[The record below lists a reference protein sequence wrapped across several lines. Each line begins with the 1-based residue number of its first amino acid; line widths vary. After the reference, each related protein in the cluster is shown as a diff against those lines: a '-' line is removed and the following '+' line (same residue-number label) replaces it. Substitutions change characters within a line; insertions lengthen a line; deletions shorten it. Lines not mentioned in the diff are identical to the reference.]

1 MPEASRAWN
10 FPEKG
15 SNESP
20 RVLMIED
27 NPSDSDIV
35 RRVLEDAG
43 IATVETA
50 QTTEQ
55 GIRMLSQ
62 GEWDLVLV
70 DYKLPGA
77 SGLDALDRIR
87 QIDPNVPTIVLTG
100 VGDEQLA
107 AEAIRRGADEYLSK
121 DTLLT
126 TLPTTVTMLWEKKL
140 ADERR
145 LTILKKNQREE
156 ELRKVVEA
164 GKQLLRSLPPD
175 SPGFDKERPAMAR
188 RQMVGAFVRLYRAVV
203 QYSAGPPSAELADLC
218 QTIVSGSLSSRQL
231 IELHNQAAGQVIR
244 QGTPSSG
251 DLASRLNEGLLLA
264 LLWLNDSWR
273 VRCLPKS

>member
-1 MPEASRAWN
+1 MSEASRAWN
-10 FPEKG
+10 LPEKG
-15 SNESP
+15 SNEFP

-35 RRVLEDAG
+35 RRALEDAG

-50 QTTEQ
+50 QTAEQ

-70 DYKLPGA
+70 DYRLPGA

-87 QIDPNVPTIVLTG
+87 QIDPVVPTIVLTG
-100 VGDEQLA
+100 AGDEQLA

-121 DTLLT
+121 DALLT
-126 TLPTTVTMLWEKKL
+126 TLPTTVTMLFEKKL

-145 LTILKKNQREE
+145 LTILKKNQRER
-156 ELRKVVEA
+156 ELRKVIEA

-175 SPGFDKERPAMAR
+175 CPGFDKERPAMAR
-188 RQMVGAFVRLYRAVV
+188 RQMVAAFVRLYMAVV
-203 QYSAGPPSAELADLC
+203 QYSAGPPSAELTDLC

-231 IELHNQAAGQVIR
+231 IELHNQAAGQVVR
-244 QGTPSSG
+244 QGTPFSG